1 MSAISSRIPA
11 SVEKEI
17 QSCLS
22 RYANNLTSVFCQ
34 FPSPE
39 VPPMSHT
46 VIRSCIHA
54 VIPPFWPQISN
65 IINRHA
71 MSLQKQSEHDQF
83 FMNTNPVM
91 QLVQELVTP
100 YLYTTRYIVCVA

>member
-1 MSAISSRIPA
+1 MSAISSRIPV

-39 VPPMSHT
+39 VPISHT
-46 VIRSCIHA
+46 AIHPYIHA
-54 VIPPFWPQISN
+54 PIPPFCSQISN

-91 QLVQELVTP
+91 QLIQG
-100 YLYTTRYIVCVA
+100 